1 MIEIEDISGFNNLKL
16 SGKSCLLFFYAKWQE
31 ESLSGDLKNLI
42 IAMSAK
48 YPQISFCTVEAEQ
61 IPELSELFRISVV
74 PTFVAIKGRD
84 TVGKVEGANPAD
96 LSKLVKQ
103 LSALQSQSPETGKTP
118 PLENDATSNIETTLK
133 NLINTG

>member
-1 MIEIEDISGFNNLKL
+1 MIEIADISSFNDLKL

-31 ESLSGDLKNLI
+31 ETLNADLKNLMV
-42 IAMSAK
+42 AMSAK
-48 YPQISFCTVEAEQ
+48 YPQITFCSVEAEH
-61 IPELSELFRISVV
+61 IPELSEVFRVSVV
-74 PTFVAIKGRD
+74 PTFVAIKGGE

-103 LSALQSQSPETGKTP
+103 LSALQSQSAETGKLPSSGHGT
-118 PLENDATSNIETTLK
+118 TSNIETTLK